1 MCGAA
6 ADEPPTVIEPE
17 HVHGVRDNPC
27 SVRLELPT
35 AEWVKRSA
43 RKLSRPPC
51 VTAAGMLRADAAD
64 LVWQMAGPCGL
75 PDALRQAGTL
85 ACLSRRDTEQAVP
98 ITAFIAANEDIE
110 LMPGLESVA
119 A

>member
-1 MCGAA
+1 
-6 ADEPPTVIEPE
+6 
-17 HVHGVRDNPC
+17 
-27 SVRLELPT
+27 
-35 AEWVKRSA
+35 
-43 RKLSRPPC
+43 
-51 VTAAGMLRADAAD
+51 
-64 LVWQMAGPCGL
+64 MAGPCGL